1 MFLFLFILFVA
12 WIVLGFVVRL
22 LVKYGKTKIISSKRT
37 AKLKKRCYKLGFLAV
52 EVKKE
57 LSMKISIN
65 SYDKNDNIK
74 NRL

>member
-12 WIVLGFVVRL
+12 WFFVLGFVVRL

-52 EVKKE
+52 EVKKRAKHE
-57 LSMKISIN
+57 NFNK
-65 SYDKNDNIK
+65 
-74 NRL
+74 